1 VAGEKTE
8 KPTAKKRQEARKK
21 GQAARSSELPQS
33 ISLVVA
39 AVMLPAAVPD
49 LMQRLG
55 QVWAATFA
63 PDAIRDAETVSAT
76 LGLLTWETIRVLL
89 PLVIVVTV
97 TSVVAQLALVGG
109 KPNLYKLK
117 PQWQGLNPKQ
127 GIKRLVGPQAAF
139 ELGKTSGK
147 LLLVAL
153 VSWTMWDQALATA
166 LIGPTPLAT
175 SLPAMLSVLENLF
188 VRVAAL
194 GVFFGLADALWNRYR
209 FTKSLKMTK
218 QELREEYKQQESN
231 PLVKA
236 EIRRR
241 QQAMSRNRMI
251 AAVATAD
258 VVITNPTH
266 LAVALVYDADDPA
279 PRVVA
284 KGAGEIA
291 ARIREQAR
299 LHGVPIREDKPVAR
313 TLFKSVEIGDLVPV
327 ELYAAIAEILA
338 AVYRARR

>member
-1 VAGEKTE
+1 MAGDKTE
-8 KPTAKKRQEARKK
+8 KPTPKKRQEARKK

-33 ISLVVA
+33 ISLIVA
-39 AVMLPAAVPD
+39 AVMLPAAVPE
-49 LMQRLG
+49 LVRRLG
-55 QVWAATFA
+55 EVWSATFA
-63 PDAIRDAETVSAT
+63 PDAVRDAATVSAT
-76 LGLLTWETIRVLL
+76 LGTLTWETIRVLL
-89 PLVIVVTV
+89 PLVIVVTA
-97 TSVVAQLALVGG
+97 TSVAAQLVLVGG

-127 GIKRLVGPQAAF
+127 GIKRIVGAQAAF
-139 ELGKTSGK
+139 ELGKTAGK
-147 LLLVAL
+147 LVLVAL
-153 VSWTMWDQALATA
+153 VSWTLWDQALANT
-166 LIGPTPLAT
+166 LIGPTPLAK
-175 SLPAMLSVLENLF
+175 SLPAMVSVLENLF
-188 VRVAAL
+188 LRVAAL

-218 QELREEYKQQESN
+218 QEVKEEYKQQESN

-236 EIRRR
+236 EMRRR
-241 QQAMSRNRMI
+241 QAAMSRNRMI
-251 AAVATAD
+251 ASVAGAD

-291 ARIREQAR
+291 ARIRAEAR

-313 TLFKSVEIGDLVPV
+313 TLFKNVEVGGLVPV